1 MKSLLVIITVILG
14 LNPAFGQCSFD
25 PLVSPSSLNLC
36 PNSSDTL
43 WSTPANS
50 YLWYKNNNPILDAT
64 NQFLVVN
71 QAQDAGSNFL
81 VVATIGGC
89 SEPSPSVLV
98 SNAALPPLVISI
110 ADSLSSNACQ
120 GDLRSLVL
128 NEPYNNNIL
137 WFRDGVQLGG
147 QSNDTLTVSQT
158 GLYSSIAF
166 AENCPSYSQTASALQ
181 ITFSNATT
189 PSIIFN
195 SGTLT
200 LSTPTPASSYAW
212 YIDGNLI
219 IDSNSQTF
227 LPQQNGEVTVE
238 AIYNEGCSRFSLP
251 YSYSSFTA
259 NCDHDPIITPNDLIL
274 CPNASDTLF
283 TQAGDAHQWFK
294 DGTAL
299 LNENDSFLVISSLD
313 AGSEFSVETTLDGCT
328 EMTPEVLVDG
338 WAFLPI
344 FVITEG
350 LGSGSL
356 CEGDTLTLTVSSTF
370 SENIRWSRDGNLIEG
385 ENESSLV
392 IFENGI
398 YSVTGA
404 TSTCPDYEET
414 SLDLNY
420 NFLSNPVPVLTY
432 FPVSNTIGADVSAAN
447 YTWSVDED
455 IFPGLS
461 SQVITPT
468 IDGNYVVQVSYSNGC
483 SNVSEPYF
491 YSTVGVDETDT
502 SYLKVFPNPGKG
514 QFFYSGSSKGQLNI
528 LDISGRLIRTIQIQS
543 ESGIISTSD
552 LSEGIYYFDFQ
563 TNNSRQLTP
572 VVVLK

>member
-1 MKSLLVIITVILG
+1 MKSFLVLIAFILG
-14 LNPAFGQCSFD
+14 LNDAYSQCSFD
-25 PLVSPSSLNLC
+25 PLVSPSALSLC
-36 PNSSDTL
+36 PNTSDTL

-50 YLWYKNNNPILDAT
+50 YLWYKNNNPILGAT

-89 SEPSPSVLV
+89 SEPSPAVLV
-98 SNAALPPLVISI
+98 SNAELPPLVITV
-110 ADSLSSNACQ
+110 ADSLNSSACQ
-120 GDLRSLVL
+120 GDQRQLVL

-137 WFRDGVQLGG
+137 WFRDGVQLSG

-166 AENCPSYSQTASALQ
+166 ASNCPNYSQTASPIQ
-181 ITFSNATT
+181 VTFSNA
-189 PSIIFN
+189 PVPNVIFN
-195 SGTLT
+195 SGNLT
-200 LSTPTPASSYAW
+200 LSTPTPAASYAW
-212 YIDGNLI
+212 YIDGDLI
-219 IDSNSQTF
+219 MDSNSQTF

-238 AIYNEGCSRFSLP
+238 AIYNEGCSRFSAP
-251 YSYSSFTA
+251 YIYTDFIAS
-259 NCDHDPIITPNDLIL
+259 CDHDPLVTPNNLIL

-294 DGTAL
+294 DGNVL
-299 LNENDSFLVISSLD
+299 INENDSFLVISSLD
-313 AGSEFSVETTLDGCT
+313 AGSEFSVETTLGGCT
-328 EMTPEVLVDG
+328 EMSPEVLVDG

-385 ENESSLV
+385 ENSGSLI
-392 IFENGI
+392 IFESGT
-398 YSVTGA
+398 YSVTAA
-404 TSTCPDYEET
+404 TEVCPSYEET
-414 SLDLNY
+414 SLNLDY
-420 NFLSNPVPVLTY
+420 NFFPNPVPVLTY
-432 FPVSNTIGADVSAAN
+432 YPVSNTLGVDVEASN

-461 SQVITPT
+461 TQVITPT
-468 IDGNYVVQVSYSNGC
+468 IEGNYVVQVSYSNGC

-491 YSTVGVDETDT
+491 YSTVGMDETDT

-514 QFFYSGSSKGQLNI
+514 QFFYNGGSKGQLNI
-528 LDISGRLIRTIQIQS
+528 LDISGSLIRTIQIQS

-563 TNNSRQLTP
+563 SIDSRNTIPIIL
-572 VVVLK
+572 LK